1 MTTKTKETIE
11 QAYQRGYQD
20 GYAARHGGG
29 GAKPIGERPG
39 EEKLVADCV
48 KILEATPSITT
59 GELAQALA
67 LRGHK
72 TRSGAPFTR
81 DAALRLRRQLA
92 G

>member
-39 EEKLVADCV
+39 EEKLLADFVAIIEKD
-48 KILEATPSITT
+48 PDITS
-59 GELAQALA
+59 GVLAAKLAAL
-67 LRGHK
+67 GHK